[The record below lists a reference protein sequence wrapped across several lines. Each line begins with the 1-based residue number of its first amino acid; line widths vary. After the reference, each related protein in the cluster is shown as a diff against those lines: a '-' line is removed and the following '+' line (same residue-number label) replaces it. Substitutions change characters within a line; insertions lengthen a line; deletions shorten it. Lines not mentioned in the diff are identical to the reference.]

1 VNRNEPGVWLVA
13 AATLAGLATGPF
25 ACSSSENLAGA
36 GGSCIQVTDC
46 QDGLVC
52 GKGPNGTGVCT
63 SNTGSLEPPQ
73 DAGGG
78 VDAPSAP
85 QSDAASSGDATQDS
99 TTPTDDAPAPEDE
112 ASAPEDAEVPD
123 VEQHPM
129 DSGKPEEA
137 AAPPVEASAP
147 PPDAGVA
154 DAKTD

>member
-1 VNRNEPGVWLVA
+1 VWLVA

-46 QDGLVC
+46 QEGLVC
-52 GKGPNGTGVCT
+52 GKGPNGAGVCT
-63 SNTGSLEPPQ
+63 SNTGSLQPPQ

-78 VDAPSAP
+78 G
-85 QSDAASSGDATQDS
+85 DAASAPPGDAAVSADATQDS
-99 TTPTDDAPAPEDE
+99 TTPTDDAPAQQDE
-112 ASAPEDAEVPD
+112 ASAPEDAAAPD

-147 PPDAGVA
+147 PPDAGVT
-154 DAKTD
+154 DAMSD